1 MQKTSV
7 TLRKGEGENSETLT
21 LILPYVNT
29 DTIEGTNQVVETCK
43 KLAGKEINVQRIETI
58 KQK

>member
-7 TLRKGEGENSETLT
+7 TLRKGEGEKSETLT

-43 KLAGKEINVQRIETI
+43 KLSGEDVNVQRIETI
-58 KQK
+58 KQ